1 MAPIERAN
9 GRRPGGLSHLL
20 QPALRSVAQPV
31 AKDLDF
37 DLDQVIAA
45 VRPLSAEVPS
55 DAFTS
60 SFLGSEREGSAILID
75 DEGLVL
81 TIGYLIV
88 EAHSVTLMGPDDRPI
103 AVEILAYD
111 YDTGFGLLRTLEPL
125 DVPPMEIGSSATLAE
140 RDKIVIAAQGGRGQ
154 AMSALVVSKR
164 EFAGYWEY
172 LLDEAIF
179 TAPPHPAWSG
189 AALIGSGGKLL
200 GVGSLFLE
208 DVLPARNAV
217 AGNMFVPID
226 LLGPIL
232 PALVHLGRTGTPPHP
247 WLGMFSTEADARVLV
262 SGVAPDGPADGAGVR
277 PGDVILRVSG
287 AQVASIG
294 EMYRKIWAI
303 GDAGVHVPLT
313 VSRDGEVFELVV
325 RSGDRNDL
333 LILPRRQ

>member
-1 MAPIERAN
+1 MASIERAN

-31 AKDLDF
+31 AEDLDF
-37 DLDQVIAA
+37 DLDKVIAA
-45 VRPLSAEVPS
+45 VRPLSAEAPS

-75 DEGLVL
+75 EEGLVL

-88 EAHSVTLMGPDDRPI
+88 EAHSVTLTGPDDRP
-103 AVEILAYD
+103 VEAEVIAYD
-111 YDTGFGLLRTLEPL
+111 YDTGFGLLRALERL
-125 DVPPMEIGSSATLAE
+125 DVAPMEIGSSASLAE
-140 RDKIVIAAQGGRGQ
+140 RERIVVAAQGGRGQ

-179 TAPPHPAWSG
+179 TTPPHPAWSG

-208 DVLPARNAV
+208 DVLPSRNGV

-226 LLGPIL
+226 LLPPIL
-232 PALVHLGRTGTPPHP
+232 PALTRLGRTGAPPHP
-247 WLGMFSTEADARVLV
+247 WLGMFSTEMYEQVLV
-262 SGVAPDGPADGAGVR
+262 SGVAPGGPAERAGVR
-277 PGDVILRVSG
+277 PDDVILRVSG
-287 AQVASIG
+287 AQVAGIG

-303 GDAGVHVPLT
+303 GNAGVDVPLT
-313 VSRDGEVFELVV
+313 VSRDGEVVELVV
-325 RSGDRNDL
+325 RSGDRSDL
-333 LILPRRQ
+333 LILPQRQ